1 MLSVHPKPL
10 PTPLAAANHLLGSD
24 AKAMTDQTMDKEKD
38 KIVTDKKELISR
50 SGQIFTSLASGAIA
64 GAVAKSAI
72 APLDRSKIFFQTNE
86 VKGYR
91 FRYALRWLR
100 HGYKQD
106 GFISLWRGNS
116 ATMARIIPYAAI
128 QFMSHEQ
135 YKQFLGVDVPGSPSY
150 LRFMAGSMA
159 GVTGQAVTYPLDRAR
174 AVMAVTSSQR
184 SQYKSLYHVGSN
196 IVRSEGI
203 PALYRGFTPAM
214 LGVIPYAGTSF
225 FTYETLKLT
234 FKTADNSQLHPLQR
248 LCFGALAGLLGQT
261 ASYPLDIVRRRIQ
274 TATVLGSSHKYTS
287 ILGTLLYVYRN
298 EGIWRGLYKG
308 LSMNFIKGPV
318 ATGISFCMFDTV
330 NQSLRW
336 FLLETGIL

>member
-1 MLSVHPKPL
+1 MLTVQSKPL
-10 PTPLAAANHLLGSD
+10 STPLDAANELLGSD
-24 AKAMTDQTMDKEKD
+24 GKAMTDQNMDKEKD
-38 KIVTDKKELISR
+38 KAVNNPKDAISR
-50 SGQIFTSLASGAIA
+50 SGQIFTSLGSGAIA

-100 HGYKQD
+100 HSYKTD
-106 GFISLWRGNS
+106 GFFSLWRGNS

-135 YKQFLGVDVPGSPSY
+135 YKHLLRVDDPSSPSY
-150 LRFMAGSMA
+150 LRFVAGSMA

-196 IVRSEGI
+196 IVRSEGVF
-203 PALYRGFTPAM
+203 ALYRGFTPAM

-234 FKTADNSQLHPLQR
+234 VKAEDGEMHHPLQK

-274 TATVLGSSHKYTS
+274 TATVLGSSHKYKS
-287 ILGTLLYVYRN
+287 ILGTLVYVYRN
-298 EGIWRGLYKG
+298 EGIRRGLYKG

-318 ATGISFCMFDTV
+318 ATGISFMMFDTV